1 MASYMFSSFWVDGGY
16 ESQGNTDIGW
26 GGRIAVWLWNEII
39 FLSYII
45 LVLQV
50 MIFCANPPLSQDI
63 HPPLDL
69 WYTLSPLLL
78 GGREIMVVAATRDV
92 SIYSEVSYR
101 GIRGGTKRGEGGCGG
116 GCRGRGG
123 GEIGLGGGGG
133 PRYGI
138 YNM

>member
-1 MASYMFSSFWVDGGY
+1 MFSSFWVDGGY
-16 ESQGNTDIGW
+16 GSQGNTDIGW

-101 GIRGGTKRGEGGCGG
+101 GI
-116 GCRGRGG
+116 
-123 GEIGLGGGGG
+123 GGG
-133 PRYGI
+133 PREEKEGVEADVEEEVGGK
-138 YNM
+138 